1 MIKITKQLFSL
12 LTPNQRK
19 RFYLLQFLVILMAFM
34 EIIGVAS
41 IIPFMALVG
50 DMTQLQQET
59 FYAQVYQASGIESE
73 SEFVVILGIGVV
85 VTLFVSGTISLFTTW
100 RLCMFGTQLG
110 TELSTRLYTHYIKQ
124 NWLFHASVNSAKL
137 TKKIVNET
145 NRVSGG
151 IILPL
156 MQMNARVVFTLF
168 MVISI
173 FIYDPRVAIVGLSVF
188 AIVYL
193 ILFKIVK
200 RSLERNGKAIS
211 QIFSKRYRLNNEG
224 FGGIKDLLLLGR
236 GDNFIE
242 SFNQTSKS
250 LAHSQGTINAL
261 AQVPRYFIELV
272 AFGSMMTITLYLIS
286 SYDGNLGM
294 ILPTLSL
301 YTLAA
306 FKLLPAIQNI
316 YANVAAIKGN
326 IAAFESIH
334 DDLIWSSKPKALIQE
349 SKQSFLRVKHQI
361 SLNNITF
368 TYPDKTK
375 STLQKINMSILA
387 NSVIGI
393 VGPSGS
399 GKSTLINILL
409 GLIEPQQGEMKIDN
423 TILNYKNRRSWQN
436 TIGFVAQDIF
446 LSDRSI
452 AENVA
457 FGISK
462 NEINLDKVKKA
473 LELSHLT
480 ELLQSL
486 EKGIYTPVG
495 ERGVKLSG
503 GQSQRIGIARALYHE
518 AEILVFDEATS
529 SLDGI
534 SERRVMDAIHEF
546 GGQKTIIMIAHRI
559 KTVQNCNKIF
569 YIDKGR
575 VVDQGTYKELIE
587 RNDDFKNMA
596 R

>member
-193 ILFKIVK
+193 ILFKVVK

-596 R
+596 I

>member
-1 MIKITKQLFSL
+1 
-12 LTPNQRK
+12 
-19 RFYLLQFLVILMAFM
+19 
-34 EIIGVAS
+34 
-41 IIPFMALVG
+41 
-50 DMTQLQQET
+50 
-59 FYAQVYQASGIESE
+59 
-73 SEFVVILGIGVV
+73 
-85 VTLFVSGTISLFTTW
+85 
-100 RLCMFGTQLG
+100 
-110 TELSTRLYTHYIKQ
+110 
-124 NWLFHASVNSAKL
+124 
-137 TKKIVNET
+137 
-145 NRVSGG
+145 
-151 IILPL
+151 
-156 MQMNARVVFTLF
+156 
-168 MVISI
+168 
-173 FIYDPRVAIVGLSVF
+173 
-188 AIVYL
+188 
-193 ILFKIVK
+193 
-200 RSLERNGKAIS
+200 
-211 QIFSKRYRLNNEG
+211 
-224 FGGIKDLLLLGR
+224 
-236 GDNFIE
+236 
-242 SFNQTSKS
+242 
-250 LAHSQGTINAL
+250 
-261 AQVPRYFIELV
+261 
-272 AFGSMMTITLYLIS
+272 MTITLYLIS

-596 R
+596 I

>member
-1 MIKITKQLFSL
+1 
-12 LTPNQRK
+12 
-19 RFYLLQFLVILMAFM
+19 
-34 EIIGVAS
+34 
-41 IIPFMALVG
+41 
-50 DMTQLQQET
+50 
-59 FYAQVYQASGIESE
+59 
-73 SEFVVILGIGVV
+73 
-85 VTLFVSGTISLFTTW
+85 
-100 RLCMFGTQLG
+100 
-110 TELSTRLYTHYIKQ
+110 
-124 NWLFHASVNSAKL
+124 
-137 TKKIVNET
+137 
-145 NRVSGG
+145 
-151 IILPL
+151 

-193 ILFKIVK
+193 ILFKVVK

-596 R
+596 I